1 VNVVNFTPVVNITG
15 NQLFCPGSSI
25 QLTAVPN
32 DTLSANYVWS
42 NNFTGPVSS
51 VQAGGLVSV
60 QMTYI
65 NGCID
70 YDTVQVFTFPVPI
83 PSISTNLPSPQ
94 PSLTDITFT
103 GSATIA
109 TGTIS
114 SYSWN
119 FGDNSPA
126 SSANPA
132 IHAYNGDGTYRITLS
147 ATSAEGCS
155 DTVSITYDIIS
166 EVVIPNVI
174 TPNGDGKNDKL
185 VFKNVQFKEN
195 SSLLVFD
202 RWGKKIY
209 ENANY
214 KNEWEPDGS
223 SGTYYFIL
231 TVQDEPEP
239 YTGYFQILK

>member
-1 VNVVNFTPVVNITG
+1 VNFVPEVSITG

-25 QLTAVPN
+25 SLTAVPN
-32 DTLSANYVWS
+32 DTLQANFAWS
-42 NNFTGPVSS
+42 NNTTGLVTS
-51 VQAGGLVSV
+51 VQTPGLIAVE
-60 QMTYI
+60 MTYI
-65 NGCID
+65 NGCVA
-70 YDTVQVFTFPVPI
+70 YDTIQVLTYPLPVP
-83 PSISTNLPSPQ
+83 SIATNLPSPQ
-94 PSLTDITFT
+94 PSATDITFT
-103 GSATIA
+103 GSAVI
-109 TGTIS
+109 GSGSIS
-114 SYSWN
+114 SYSWD
-119 FGDNSPA
+119 FGDNSA
-126 SSANPA
+126 TTSANPA
-132 IHAYNGDGTYRITLS
+132 VHAYIGDGTYRITLT
-147 ATSAEGCS
+147 ATSTEGCS

-166 EVVIPNVI
+166 EIVVPNVI

-209 ENANY
+209 ESANY
-214 KNEWEPDGS
+214 KNEWQPEQS